1 MKFRFGLGGPAL
13 AVSMVALTLSLAG
26 TGYAVTTDAAHPAA
40 PAAAP
45 AALPAW
51 HSLTLIGGWKYGGFS
66 SYHAA
71 FYKDSQN
78 VVHLRGSLASG
89 TGRDAFR
96 LPKGD
101 RPAHILWLQVYAFQG
116 SSGGLE
122 IDPDGLASP
131 FDDTGNNA
139 NVTHY
144 TSLDGISFR
153 VP

>member
-1 MKFRFGLGGPAL
+1 MRFRLGLGGSAL
-13 AVSMVALTLSLAG
+13 AISMLGLTLSLAG
-26 TGYAVTTDAAHPAA
+26 TGHAATASGARPAA
-40 PAAAP
+40 PHAAP
-45 AALPAW
+45 TSLPAW
-51 HSLTLIGGWKYGGFS
+51 HSLTLIGGWTYGDFG

-78 VVHLRGSLASG
+78 VVHLRGSLTSG
-89 TGRDAFR
+89 TGTNAFR

-101 RPAHILWLQVYAFQG
+101 RPAHTLWLQVYALQG

-122 IDPDGLASP
+122 ITPDGFASP
-131 FDDTGNNA
+131 FDPTGTDA
-139 NVTHY
+139 NVRGF